1 MKHILRSDDTETEVP
16 LLSTRVKCLHE
27 VGNVL
32 LRKHN
37 GTFQT
42 CVDAANKSALS
53 LLKIIVEDFPCFQ
66 DDSMFNNKRVTF
78 YKRAQILVS
87 DLWSCFQ
94 GKSFGEFYD
103 IEKLTMF
110 ADYRVPQALVHFGVL
125 EYDKKLYEKLKK
137 GELKLKIVIFS

>member
-1 MKHILRSDDTETEVP
+1 MKHILRGDDKEMGVP
-16 LLSTRVKCLHE
+16 LLSMRVKCLHE

-32 LRKHN
+32 LKKYN

-42 CVDAANKSALS
+42 CVTAANKSALS
-53 LLKIIVEDFPCFQ
+53 LIKIIVEDFPCFQ
-66 DDSMFNNKRVTF
+66 DDSMFKNKKVTF

-94 GKSFGEFYD
+94 GKSWGEFHD

-125 EYDKKLYEKLKK
+125 QYDQKLFDKLKT
-137 GELKLKIVIFS
+137 GELKLKT